1 MTGATLRPYRPAD
14 LDALYEIC
22 HLTGLAGKDAT
33 GVIEDRRL
41 LGELFAA
48 PYAVLEPD
56 LVTIAD
62 LDGQAVGYIV
72 GTADTVAFEARIE
85 AEWYPAKRTERP
97 QDQAGGGIDAL
108 FTALLHHPVT
118 AVPAIVADFP
128 AHLHIDLLPVLQG
141 QGVGRRMIDGF
152 CAAVAARG
160 ASGVHFGVNPANE
173 PALGFYRHLGFE
185 QLAADTHTIT
195 MGKSLRS

>member
-1 MTGATLRPYRPAD
+1 MTATLRSYEHDD

-22 HLTGLAGKDAT
+22 HRTGLAGQDAT

-41 LGELFAA
+41 LGDLFAA

-72 GTADTVAFEARIE
+72 GTADTAAFEARCE
-85 AEWYPAKRTERP
+85 ADWYPAKRIERP
-97 QDQAGGGIDAL
+97 EDEAGTGVDAL
-108 FTALLHHPVT
+108 FVALLHNT
-118 AVPAIVADFP
+118 AHHADPELLADYP

-141 QGVGRRMIDGF
+141 QGLGRRMLDTF
-152 CAAVAARG
+152 CSKAAARG
-160 ASGVHFGVNPANE
+160 ATGVHFGVNAANE
-173 PALGFYRHLGFE
+173 PALGFYRHLGYE
-185 QLAADTHTIT
+185 QLKADTHTIT
-195 MGKSLRS
+195 MGRRL

>member
-1 MTGATLRPYRPAD
+1 VTAALRPYGATD

-48 PYAVLEPD
+48 PYAVFEPD
-56 LVTIAD
+56 LATIAD
-62 LDGQAVGYIV
+62 LDGEPVGYIV
-72 GTADTVAFEARIE
+72 GTADTAAFEARCE
-85 AEWYPAKRTERP
+85 AEWYPTKRLERP
-97 QDQAGGGIDAL
+97 QETAGDGVDAL
-108 FTALLHHPVT
+108 FVALLHHPVHH
-118 AVPAIVADFP
+118 ADPALLADYP

-141 QGVGRRMIDGF
+141 QGLGRQMMEGF

-160 ASGVHFGVNPANE
+160 ATGVHFGVNPANE

-185 QLAADTHTIT
+185 QLRADGVTIT
-195 MGKSLRS
+195 MGKRL